1 MNSDGAKMP
10 PEPPI
15 PMVRLHAAILANAS
29 RIRNH
34 SAYWPAV
41 ALSITGYPTP
51 YICGIASSSSPS
63 ARPPTAGLAHSG
75 RCFQARSHR
84 SSVAYR
90 TALNARPISAAITAS
105 PATSR

>member
-41 ALSITGYPTP
+41 ALYITG
-51 YICGIASSSSPS
+51 
-63 ARPPTAGLAHSG
+63 
-75 RCFQARSHR
+75 
-84 SSVAYR
+84 
-90 TALNARPISAAITAS
+90 
-105 PATSR
+105 